1 MTRSKSSKFG
11 KSGVRVKYEFLE
23 GHKQRMIIGPLVLLT
38 CPYYPVLSPS
48 SVRINPNP
56 TIVEHRQQ

>member
-23 GHKQRMIIGPLVLLT
+23 GHKAADDYRSTCFAHLPLLPGSVSLLGK
-38 CPYYPVLSPS
+38 
-48 SVRINPNP
+48 N
-56 TIVEHRQQ
+56 